1 MSAEAYVI
9 FEDTTWYKKYKEE
22 IREQIFL
29 LDTYVRHPIQIGNYL
44 IKEGEYWLKGIES
57 KPPPADWPYSVRIF
71 LDKEDYIF
79 IEISAHP
86 PSIERTLTQFLNWIR
101 KQTPIFFQDEDGEDF
116 GYYLLKLNLKCK
128 TTKNNV
134 INSYKE
140 DYFFDRKIREDRV
153 LDDLDRLF
161 QN

>member
-9 FEDTTWYKKYKEE
+9 FEDTTWYQKHKEE

-29 LDTYVRHPIQIGNYL
+29 LDTYVGHPIQIGTYL
-44 IKEGEYWLKGIES
+44 MKEGEYWLKGTES
-57 KPPPADWPYSVRIF
+57 KPPPTDWPYSVRIF

-101 KQTPIFFQDEDGEDF
+101 KQTPIVFQDEDEEDL
-116 GYYLLKLNLKCK
+116 GY
-128 TTKNNV
+128 
-134 INSYKE
+134 
-140 DYFFDRKIREDRV
+140 
-153 LDDLDRLF
+153 
-161 QN
+161 Q